1 MGQVEGALVNFKSLK
16 HALMH
21 GLVIMNFAGN
31 PYVQL
36 KEEKAKP
43 KLKDNLSLK
52 SDTYIR
58 TNPNDYMV
66 LKINDRYQV
75 TVLPDSIF
83 TVDGVRHKDEFN
95 IRSIYIRRGKIHIK
109 ELQDPV
115 EAAIQKLEKQTK
127 SKVKI
132 VGVKQGLKSNTKIH
146 VIDIT
151 SLDSTS
157 ADVSLA
163 QVASFDDTEVDLFE
177 PLKIES
183 DFFSITTH
191 KNQKLSL
198 LIDVNLKEA
207 KLNVCNF
214 SSDFKLELFHHE
226 TDQTLKANE
235 GVRFNGSLDKSGQIA
250 YDLLLEKRK
259 IPKGKWAEKEVC
271 LADQIQKIQ
280 DQVVAFHLKTMQD
293 LEKAR
298 LAKIAEKKRNDL
310 IYLCHEPYGKLDQCH
325 FILRQNKC
333 IRERCNAEGKW
344 TDQTEIGVVKNL
356 CSPQGE
362 VKGCG
367 Y

>member
-1 MGQVEGALVNFKSLK
+1 MNLKSLK
-16 HALMH
+16 YGLMN

-36 KEEKAKP
+36 KEEAAKP

-58 TNPNDYMV
+58 TNANDYMV

-83 TVDGVRHKDEFN
+83 TVDGIRHKDEFN
-95 IRSIYIRRGKIHIK
+95 IRSVYIRRGKVHIQ

-115 EAAIQKLEKQTK
+115 EAAIQKLEKKTK
-127 SKVKI
+127 SKIKV
-132 VGVKQGLKSNTKIH
+132 VGVKKGSTPNSKIH

-151 SLDSTS
+151 SLDKTS
-157 ADVSLA
+157 ADQSMA
-163 QVASFDDTEVDLFE
+163 QVSSFDDTEADSFE

-183 DFFSITTH
+183 DFFSFLT
-191 KNQKLSL
+191 KKDQKLSL
-198 LIDVNLKEA
+198 LVDLNLKEA
-207 KLNVCNF
+207 FVNVCNF
-214 SSDFKLELFHHE
+214 SPAFKFELFDHE
-226 TDQTLKANE
+226 QDQDLKANQ
-235 GVRFNGSLDKSGQIA
+235 GIKFQGSLDKSGQIA

-259 IPKGKWAEKEVC
+259 IPKGKWQTKTVC
-271 LADQIQKIQ
+271 TADQIKTIQ
-280 DQVVAFHLKTMQD
+280 DQVVQFHLKSQQD

-310 IYLCHEPYGKLDQCH
+310 MFLCHEPYGKLDQCH

-356 CSPQGE
+356 CSIKGE

>member
-1 MGQVEGALVNFKSLK
+1 MNFKSLK
-16 HALMH
+16 HGLMH

-31 PYVQL
+31 PYIQL

-66 LKINDRYQV
+66 LKINDRYEV

-95 IRSIYIRRGKIHIK
+95 IRSVYVRRGQVYIK

-115 EAAIQKLEKQTK
+115 EAAIQKMEKQTK
-127 SKVKI
+127 SKIKI
-132 VGVKQGLKSNTKIH
+132 VGVKKGPKPNTKIH

-151 SLDSTS
+151 SLDKTGVDAS
-157 ADVSLA
+157 VA
-163 QVASFDDTEVDLFE
+163 QLTSFDDTEADHFE

-183 DFFSITTH
+183 DFFSMMTQ
-191 KNQKLSL
+191 KDQKLSL
-198 LIDVNLKEA
+198 LIDINLKDA

-214 SSDFKLELFHHE
+214 SSDFKLELFDHE
-226 TDQTLKANE
+226 IDQTLKANE
-235 GVRFNGSLDKSGQIA
+235 GVKFNGTLDKSGQIA

-259 IPKGKWAEKEVC
+259 IPKGKWGTKEVC
-271 LADQIQKIQ
+271 LADQVKKIQ
-280 DQVVAFHLKTMQD
+280 DQVVAFHLKTTQD

-310 IYLCHEPYGKLDQCH
+310 LYLCHEPYGKLDQCH

-356 CSPQGE
+356 CSVKGE

>member
-1 MGQVEGALVNFKSLK
+1 MNFKSLK
-16 HALMH
+16 YGLMH

-58 TNPNDYMV
+58 TNPNDYVV

-75 TVLPDSIF
+75 TILPDSIF

-95 IRSIYIRRGKIHIK
+95 IRSLYIRRGKIHVK

-115 EAAIQKLEKQTK
+115 DAAIQKIEKQTK

-132 VGVKQGLKSNTKIH
+132 VGIKKGSKPNTKIH

-151 SLDSTS
+151 SLDRTS
-157 ADVSLA
+157 ADKSLA
-163 QVASFDDTEVDLFE
+163 QMTSFDDTEIDAFE

-183 DFFSITTH
+183 DFFSILTQ
-191 KNQKLSL
+191 KDQKLSL

-214 SSDFKLELFHHE
+214 GSTFKLELFDHE
-226 TDQTLKANE
+226 IDQTLKANE
-235 GVRFNGSLDKSGQIA
+235 GIKFSGALDKADQIA

-259 IPKGKWAEKEVC
+259 IPKGKWGAKEVC
-271 LADQIQKIQ
+271 LADQIKKIQ
-280 DQVVAFHLKTMQD
+280 DQVVEFHLKTMQD

-298 LAKIAEKKRNDL
+298 LAQIAEKKRKDL
-310 IYLCHEPYGKLDQCH
+310 LYLCHEPYGKLDQCH

-356 CSPQGE
+356 CSVKGE

>member
-1 MGQVEGALVNFKSLK
+1 MN
-16 HALMH
+16 

-31 PYVQL
+31 PYIQL
-36 KEEKAKP
+36 KEEKNKP
-43 KLKDNLSLK
+43 KIKENLSLK

-58 TNPNDYMV
+58 TNPNDYV
-66 LKINDRYQV
+66 ILKINDQYQV

-83 TVDGVRHKDEFN
+83 TVDGVRYKDQFN
-95 IRSIYIRRGKIHIK
+95 IRSVYIRRGKVHIQ

-115 EAAIQKLEKQTK
+115 QAAIQKLEKKTK
-127 SKVKI
+127 SKIKVVEVKK
-132 VGVKQGLKSNTKIH
+132 GKAPHSQIH

-151 SLDSTS
+151 STDN
-157 ADVSLA
+157 SLA
-163 QVASFDDTEVDLFE
+163 GVASSDTTEVDSFE

-183 DFFSITTH
+183 DFFSFLTQ

-198 LIDVNLKEA
+198 LVDLNLKA
-207 KLNVCNF
+207 PSVHVCNF
-214 SSDFKLELFHHE
+214 SSDFKLELFDHE
-226 TDQTLKANE
+226 KDQDLKKNE
-235 GVRFNGSLDKSGQIA
+235 GIKFNGTLDKSGQVA

-259 IPKGKWAEKEVC
+259 IPKGTWANKNVC

-280 DQVVAFHLKTMQD
+280 DQVVQFHLKSQQD

-310 IYLCHEPYGKLDQCH
+310 IYLCHQPYGKLDQCH
-325 FILRQNKC
+325 FVLRQNKC

-344 TDQTEIGVVKNL
+344 TDQTEIGVEKNL
-356 CSPQGE
+356 CSTQGD
-362 VKGCG
+362 VKSCG